1 MCPSIAFWIREGA
14 SQPNWVRCH
23 MSTSKIGLE
32 EKRVLFVALVAAAL
46 VAAVKR
52 SAKMAGLFSKSDLEN
67 RARETKK

>member
-1 MCPSIAFWIREGA
+1 MCFSIA
-14 SQPNWVRCH
+14 SQPNWARGH